1 MPSIQIRELAGAPQG
16 PNAAISFDHGPD
28 FLLTLSNPVGAAEE
42 KDLEWYFEE
51 HLRFPFVKQKKAEAV
66 AVDIPEYGRALFRQ
80 VFADRSVYTEYRR
93 CLAEGIDRLRFE
105 IVGSPEFNAWHWEAL
120 HDPDLPQPFALEAPM
135 VRKNRASQPLRAE
148 PRPSPT
154 INLLVVTARP
164 HGGRDVGYRTISRP
178 LVETLRQS
186 RLPVNVELVR
196 PGTYEALVRHLDQAR
211 IDHGVGY
218 YHVVHFDVHG
228 AVLGFE
234 ELQQGG
240 QGGRHLFQARF
251 GRPDLKPYPGLKG
264 FLFLESGPDNRAD
277 PVVAEELAQLLLTHQ
292 VPIVILNACQ
302 SGKQVGAQETS
313 LGEHLMRA
321 GARQV
326 LAMAYSIS
334 VSAAESLMRA
344 LYQRLFEGRDVARAL
359 CGARA
364 ELWNRKTRRAYFDQE
379 IDLEDWL
386 LPVLYEDQPVQL
398 APRGFTPE
406 ESRAWD
412 ERQGASYVPPALAY
426 GFLGRDL
433 DILEIERRILTH
445 NLLLIRGMGGAGKT
459 TLLHH
464 LGHWWQITGL
474 VEEVFYFGYDA
485 QAWTCQQ
492 LFSEMALRLLGKARY
507 YGEFEPL
514 SPAGQRA
521 RLARELN
528 GRRHLLI
535 LDNLESITGAY
546 LAIPNTLPP
555 EEQRHLREFLA
566 ALSGGKTLVLL
577 GSRGGEAW
585 LAPGTFGDAVH
596 DLAGLDPEAASALAE
611 RVLER
616 HRAGQYRGDPD
627 LADLLKLL
635 AGYPLPI
642 EVVLSNLPAR
652 SPADVLAALRAGNV
666 DLDQGDPQKRTESIL
681 GCIDYAY
688 SNLAPERQQLL
699 LCLAPFASV
708 LFVPG
713 LPQYSEA
720 LRRQKVLADLPF
732 DDWEKVLDEAA
743 QRGLLGPHP
752 DYSGYLNLQPVLPFF
767 LRGRLNAPAAA
778 ELKAAVETAFREHY
792 DGLVDA
798 LYQLLK
804 SREPQERQ
812 IGQIIAGLEY
822 ENLYTTLQL
831 ALTGHESIF
840 NPYATL
846 SGYIDAT
853 HDEKRGLILGE
864 TVLDRLAE
872 YPAEKLSGP
881 LGLELVG
888 VIDDIAKRQFLLRRY
903 AEAEAS
909 YRKALDILE
918 SNADSRAELKGG
930 IAAGIWHQLGI
941 VAQEQRQWTQAENYY
956 RKALA
961 LFIEFND
968 RHSQAGTYH
977 QLGRVAQEQRQW
989 AQAEDYY
996 RKALAICVE
1005 FNDRHTQASTYHQ
1018 LGSVAEEQ
1026 RQWAQAEDYYRKALE
1041 IFVEFNDRHTQA
1053 STYHQ
1058 LGSVAQK
1065 QQQWAQAEDY
1075 YRKALALKIEFNDRH
1090 TQAST
1095 YHQLGSV
1102 ALKQR
1107 QWAQA
1112 EDYYRKALAL
1122 KIEFNDHYSQASTY
1136 HQLGWVAENQRQW
1149 AQAGDYYLKS
1159 LAIVVEFQD
1168 EYRMGFLLNSLARLW
1183 KTGEAAD
1190 LPGKVAEVLGMT
1202 AEEVAEVF
1210 EKLTEEPPDAG
1221 E

>member
-28 FLLTLSNPVGAAEE
+28 FPLALSNPVGAAEE

-93 CLAEGIDRLRFE
+93 CLAEGIDQLRFE

-164 HGGRDVGYRTISRP
+164 HGGQDVGYRTISRP

-302 SGKQVGAQETS
+302 SGKQIGAQETS

-1018 LGSVAEEQ
+1018 LGSVAE
-1026 RQWAQAEDYYRKALE
+1026 
-1041 IFVEFNDRHTQA
+1041 
-1053 STYHQ
+1053 
-1058 LGSVAQK
+1058 
-1065 QQQWAQAEDY
+1065 
-1075 YRKALALKIEFNDRH
+1075 
-1090 TQAST
+1090 
-1095 YHQLGSV
+1095 
-1102 ALKQR
+1102 
-1107 QWAQA
+1107 
-1112 EDYYRKALAL
+1112 
-1122 KIEFNDHYSQASTY
+1122 
-1136 HQLGWVAENQRQW
+1136 
-1149 AQAGDYYLKS
+1149 
-1159 LAIVVEFQD
+1159 
-1168 EYRMGFLLNSLARLW
+1168 
-1183 KTGEAAD
+1183 
-1190 LPGKVAEVLGMT
+1190 
-1202 AEEVAEVF
+1202 
-1210 EKLTEEPPDAG
+1210 
-1221 E
+1221 